1 MPGILALK
9 QKAKSDQPLKGAK
22 IVGCT
27 HINAQSAVFIET
39 LGMVSNKMSI
49 GTFFGY
55 KHFKQKFY
63 KVNIFNI
70 FRQIFH

>member
-49 GTFFGY
+49 GTFFGH
-55 KHFKQKFY
+55 KHFNQK
-63 KVNIFNI
+63 ISSSQ
-70 FRQIFH
+70 QI